1 MRLKQLV
8 TGAITVATLAGV
20 GVSGFAATTVHA
32 ADDKA
37 SLQAQNDDLLKQ
49 VQAAN
54 EKSAKLNNE
63 VSNLSLIHI

>member
-8 TGAITVATLAGV
+8 AGAITVATLAGV

-37 SLQAQNDDLLKQ
+37 SLQEIGRAH
-49 VQAAN
+49 V
-54 EKSAKLNNE
+54 
-63 VSNLSLIHI
+63 